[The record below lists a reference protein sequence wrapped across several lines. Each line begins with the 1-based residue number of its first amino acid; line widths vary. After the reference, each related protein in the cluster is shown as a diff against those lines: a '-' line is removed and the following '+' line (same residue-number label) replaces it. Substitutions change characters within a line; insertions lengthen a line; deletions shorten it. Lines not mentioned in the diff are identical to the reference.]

1 MTVARPSRRRALA
14 LGLGLCLALTL
25 GTFASSRSWAG
36 APGAPCLS
44 KRVGD
49 VLSAKLAAH
58 AFDGVLP
65 PGWTLEEVAIHGD
78 RIDLGALDGDR
89 RPRGVSLRLGEPG
102 AEAVAG
108 RGRSFVFVLDRG
120 AEPLDNAD
128 RRALIDLATRVDA
141 AVPEDEARSLCSARL
156 DGAPTWLRMG
166 AGFYALVVAG
176 VLAAAWRCR
185 RSMRSGEAVL
195 PVLLTLVGL
204 GLRFAAHAG
213 IADIRQV
220 LGAGLDHGFAPR
232 AGWSSWLR
240 LLFTV
245 MPPRY
250 ESVWAVHRVL
260 GAMAVPLLYVALRQR
275 FSPRSVAAAG
285 AASLAVLPLAVRFSA
300 SDTPYVP
307 LCTAMLGAV
316 VALTQFRRS
325 GSRGA
330 LALGLLLLTAAM
342 HLRPDGPWLVV
353 PVAVLV
359 LTVPAGASRPRGRAV
374 SLTTLAAVTVFAAVN
389 AVPVVWALAGHN
401 RVGDGSLGAYART
414 SFVLVGTLVG
424 SPWTHVSMS
433 PWPLSLLVLG
443 GALLAPRAGRPAV
456 GWLAAT
462 LVAMPLKF
470 PAAEQYANA
479 RYHLPAMV
487 LACGLAGLAAS
498 FVIERVPRR
507 GAAARIDPA
516 ALSAAL
522 ALLAAVPR
530 LDLLTRMWTPQL
542 EFEFY
547 RAGLRGIA
555 ADCTVVAFMGGQDA
569 GFVPFSDPDVAT
581 PTDIATYLR
590 DPPPPG
596 APPALRS
603 TRTRRAA
610 TWSSAW
616 RSSRSWRPACPR
628 GLTGASATPSTRFP
642 SDSTASWGRL
652 APEPR
657 SSVGDGRASRGA
669 ARPGGE
675 SGRGRAPVTSVR
687 RGRTRACASIMPV
700 RRGCTRLRSPVAP
713 LRCRRPRPC
722 PRHWHV
728 PAVHVCPGAQSEG

>member
-1 MTVARPSRRRALA
+1 VTVARPSRRRALA

-120 AEPLDNAD
+120 AEPLDDAD

-195 PVLLTLVGL
+195 PVLPTLVGL

-596 APPALRS
+596 ACVVYYRDASCRS
-603 TRTRRAA
+603 ADAA
-610 TWSSAW
+610 GLPSGASFDQN
-616 RSSRSWRPACPR
+616 PACRDLEQRVALVPIVE
-628 GLTGASATPSTRFP
+628 TRLP
-642 SDSTASWGRL
+642 
-652 APEPR
+652 
-657 SSVGDGRASRGA
+657 
-669 ARPGGE
+669 ARPYRGE
-675 SGRGRAPVTSVR
+675 RYSVDPIPVGFYRVVGTA
-687 RGRTRACASIMPV
+687 GP
-700 RRGCTRLRSPVAP
+700 
-713 LRCRRPRPC
+713 
-722 PRHWHV
+722 
-728 PAVHVCPGAQSEG
+728 